1 MKALTKVLDKVLATA
16 CVVLFALLVV
26 VVVWQVFTRQVL
38 HNPAA
43 WTEEVSRYVFVWLGL
58 FATALVF
65 SERGH
70 IAVDFVARKLPLG
83 AQKANRVLIQI
94 LITSFALIVLV
105 YGGWRAGQGA
115 WNQSLQAL
123 PFTLG
128 QMYIV
133 MPITGIL
140 IAIYAVN
147 NIIDVLSGAVPPF
160 AEELDE
166 DAAQYLDGRQT
177 VQTDESLNA
186 PRDSAPPGMPPP
198 GNSTDRPETRS

>member
-83 AQKANRVLIQI
+83 VQKANRVLIQV

-186 PRDSAPPGMPPP
+186 PRDSAPPGRPRP

>member
-1 MKALTKVLDKVLATA
+1 MKALTKVLDKVLSTT
-16 CVVLFALLVV
+16 CVVLFALLVI

-38 HNPAA
+38 NNPAA
-43 WTEEVSRYVFVWLGL
+43 WTEEVSRYLFVWLGL

-70 IAVDFVARKLPLG
+70 IAVDFVARKLPPG
-83 AQKANRVLIQI
+83 VQKANRVLIQV

-128 QMYIV
+128 QMYLV
-133 MPITGIL
+133 MPVTGIL
-140 IAIYAVN
+140 IAVYAVS
-147 NIIDVLSGAVPPF
+147 NIFDVLSGAVPPF
-160 AEELDE
+160 AEEVDE
-166 DAAQYLDGRQT
+166 EAAQYLDGRQT
-177 VQTDESLNA
+177 VQTDESLHA
-186 PRDSAPPGMPPP
+186 PPDGAPPGSPPS
-198 GNSTDRPETRS
+198 GTSTDRPETRS